1 MNLAM
6 LLMAAA
12 VCAAPWSTP
21 AADRL
26 AGLTP
31 PATARVGAARPR
43 GVLADLHRRLPRRGG
58 GPADQGTLAQVLDL
72 LAAALLTGLSAAD
85 AVSAVADAVEHHAPE
100 VARPLRAAASRI
112 RLGATPA
119 EAWREVPG
127 RAEIEPVAAVLAR
140 ATDGGGSTRA
150 ALEHSATRM
159 RTGADA
165 AATARAE
172 RAAVL
177 VAGPLGLC
185 FLPAFICLGVLPVVV
200 GLAGDM
206 LPGLGP

>member
-1 MNLAM
+1 MNFAM
-6 LLMAAA
+6 LMLAAA
-12 VCAAPWSTP
+12 VCAAPWSTR
-21 AADRL
+21 AVDRL
-26 AGLTP
+26 AGLAP
-31 PATARVGAARPR
+31 PQAVRQETARPT
-43 GVLADLHRRLPRRGG
+43 GVLAELRGHLPARRARPSD
-58 GPADQGTLAQVLDL
+58 AGTLAQVLDL
-72 LAAALLTGLSAAD
+72 FAVALLAGLSAAD

-100 VARPLRAAASRI
+100 VARPLHAAAARI

-127 RAEIEPVAAVLAR
+127 LSEVAPVAAVLAS
-140 ATDGGGSTRA
+140 ATAGGGSVRG
-150 ALEHSATRM
+150 ALEHAAARM
-159 RTGADA
+159 RAEADA

-172 RAAVL
+172 RAAVM